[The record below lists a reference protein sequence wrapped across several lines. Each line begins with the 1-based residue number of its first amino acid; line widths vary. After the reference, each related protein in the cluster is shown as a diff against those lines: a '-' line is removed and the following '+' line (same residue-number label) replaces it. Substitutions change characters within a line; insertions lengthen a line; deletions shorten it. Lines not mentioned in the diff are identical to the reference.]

1 MSLTIDQEKTAK
13 KLLEEYKT
21 STLYSDD
28 IELDKNR
35 TGIIND
41 IRRNLTDFFG
51 WEKNIRSFQ
60 DRE

>member
-1 MSLTIDQEKTAK
+1 M
-13 KLLEEYKT
+13 LEEYKT